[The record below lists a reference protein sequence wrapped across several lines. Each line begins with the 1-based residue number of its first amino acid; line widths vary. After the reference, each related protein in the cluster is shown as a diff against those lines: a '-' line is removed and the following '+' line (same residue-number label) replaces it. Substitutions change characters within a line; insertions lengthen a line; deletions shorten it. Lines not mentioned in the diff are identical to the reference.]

1 VTRACTATSHHHSSS
16 ARNAI
21 AHCARIASVVVEAAH
36 QQRRN
41 PGRGVG
47 TQAAELQREAFLPN
61 AGAKSS
67 GAGVICSDTA
77 APDSAREDFFSIDG
91 VAELRRWC
99 FFAQRRSKKLQR
111 RSYLLRCRSSGP
123 GA

>member
-1 VTRACTATSHHHSSS
+1 VSSSKQRISNVGTRAAVPAPKPPNCS
-16 ARNAI
+16 A
-21 AHCARIASVVVEAAH
+21 
-36 QQRRN
+36 
-41 PGRGVG
+41 
-47 TQAAELQREAFLPN
+47 EAFLPN

-67 GAGVICSDTA
+67 DAGVICSDAA
-77 APDSAREDFFSIDG
+77 APDSAREVFFSIDG